1 MTRLRNFTLLAMLT
15 LTSPVLLAQAGG
27 GAGGGAG
34 TGSGAGGAGAGSAG
48 AGSAGAPGSGTGQA
62 GSATTGTTGAATQGT
77 PGNAAATAGQ
87 STATNAPQSPVAT
100 AAAAS
105 PGADPRKPPAAGPG
119 ALTLQQVVERARA
132 NNPTLLAA
140 AANLRAVRAQET
152 QAAVRA
158 NPYLGLSGS
167 NVSLPAEG
175 ASNPY
180 AYAVQVSRLFER
192 GHKREFR
199 IDNARATTTQTAAQL
214 DDSARQTVL
223 AVRTAFTK
231 MLIAKASLELSRAQ
245 LADFRHEVDINH
257 DRYTAGDIS
266 QLDFERLDLQLG
278 SFESDAANAEIALLQ
293 ASDQLQTLIG
303 VDTPS
308 ATFDITGDILPP
320 LVAEQN
326 GLPSRDDLIRRAL
339 ATRPDL
345 QAATAAVLAAEATS
359 RLAIANGTAD
369 PTLEGEYDRS
379 GTYNSAGFNLNIP
392 IRLFDRNQ
400 GNKETARLETDFAR
414 ISVTAT
420 RNQVVSDVDQAW
432 VGYTP
437 RQDPL
442 RPIHH
447 PLPRRINRRP
457 QHLALRLRSRRPRPY
472 RLPRRPPR
480 RPHRHLRRP
489 QRLPQHLARH
499 PPALRRQRH
508 RPHPI
513 TRHPPARPCL
523 RLRPVVR

>member
-1 MTRLRNFTLLAMLT
+1 MTRHPVTLSRVPGLTRILALLLALGSSAML
-15 LTSPVLLAQAGG
+15 VAQAGG
-27 GAGGGAG
+27 GAGGGGG

-48 AGSAGAPGSGTGQA
+48 AGSAGAPGGGAGQA

-87 STATNAPQSPVAT
+87 ANAANSPQSPAAT

-105 PGADPRKPPAAGPG
+105 PGADPRKPPAAGPN

-140 AANLRAVRAQET
+140 AANLRAVRAQEI
-152 QAAVRA
+152 QAGVRA
-158 NPYLGLSGS
+158 NPYLGLAGS
-167 NVSLPAEG
+167 NVSLPAQG

-180 AYAVQVSRLFER
+180 SYAVQVSRLFER
-192 GHKREFR
+192 GNKREFR
-199 IDNARATTTQTAAQL
+199 LDNARATTTQTAAQL

-231 MLIAKASLELSRAQ
+231 MLIAKASLELSRSQ
-245 LADFRHEVDINH
+245 LTDFRHEVDINH

-266 QLDFERLDLQLG
+266 QLDFERLDLQLS

-293 ASDQLQTLIG
+293 ASDQLQTLLG

-308 ATFDITGDILPP
+308 TTFDITGDIIPP
-320 LVAEQN
+320 LVAQT
-326 GLPSRDDLIRRAL
+326 RDDLIRTAL

-379 GTYNSAGFNLNIP
+379 GTYNSAGFNVNIP

-432 VGYTP
+432 VGYT
-437 RQDPL
+437 RAKSLSDRFTTHFL
-442 RPIHH
+442 DESSDVLSISRFSYDHGG
-447 PLPRRINRRP
+447 
-457 QHLALRLRSRRPRPY
+457 LALIDYLD
-472 RLPRRPPR
+472 
-480 RPHRHLRRP
+480 
-489 QRLPQHLARH
+489 
-499 PPALRRQRH
+499 ALRD
-508 RPHPI
+508 
-513 TRHPPARPCL
+513 ARTATSNALTAYTNTWLAIHQLSAASATDLTP
-523 RLRPVVR
+523 